1 MSSLQEDIINIQLLY
16 NPNRPTKSD
25 LWDGNFHTISLHGLS
40 EHLFF
45 DIKYIKEFLIYIA
58 KYINNKSVDV
68 NKSNNIA
75 DLRNINNTAWKFIT
89 SIYNSGWDLLF
100 TNENNNSFR
109 QKVVSKFT
117 SKTNPVK
124 TGKMKKK
131 STDKP
136 ANIKRLFSLISAKS
150 LKKIKKISKYF
161 KITKWALNKLYAQV
175 FKLTTTIREVLK
187 IKEIFPN
194 LQVKKIK
201 NIQKIINNH
210 GKLKPKINMTTKSPL
225 RKQVIILMNNNNK
238 TKFMKDS
245 YNYIANNNRV
255 LKNIKSE
262 VIVDF
267 IYSD

>member
-1 MSSLQEDIINIQLLY
+1 MATACTQTITLLY
-16 NPNRPTKSD
+16 IYLCVWGLD
-25 LWDGNFHTISLHGLS
+25 LRL
-40 EHLFF
+40 
-45 DIKYIKEFLIYIA
+45 
-58 KYINNKSVDV
+58 
-68 NKSNNIA
+68 NNINYFCWYFSSSVNHHI
-75 DLRNINNTAWKFIT
+75 LILNPWNTIQPQYHNQW
-89 SIYNSGWDLLF
+89 
-100 TNENNNSFR
+100 
-109 QKVVSKFT
+109 VSYLWY
-117 SKTNPVK
+117 PVK

-187 IKEIFPN
+187 IKEIFSN

-255 LKNIKSE
+255 LKISSQKL
-262 VIVDF
+262 
-267 IYSD
+267 